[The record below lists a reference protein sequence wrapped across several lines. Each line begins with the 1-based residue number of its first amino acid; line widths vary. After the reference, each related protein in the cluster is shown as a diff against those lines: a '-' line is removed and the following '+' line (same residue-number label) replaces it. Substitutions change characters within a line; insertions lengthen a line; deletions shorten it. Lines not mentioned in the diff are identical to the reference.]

1 MGAQLRVYRRRI
13 ASVTSTK
20 KITRA
25 QELIATSRI
34 VKAQQRVAASTPY
47 AREITRAVSAVA
59 SHSNAKHPLIGE
71 RPRLRRAAIVLVT
84 ADRGMAGAY
93 NGAAIKQAEQL
104 AALLRDE
111 GKEVVRYVIGRR
123 GASYY
128 RFRGIEL
135 AGTWSGFSDN
145 PQYGDAAEVADVV
158 IADFEKGGEDGGVDE
173 LHVVSTEFV
182 SMLTQNATAARFLPL
197 LVEERSIEESTEPPA
212 GGVFPLYEFE
222 PSPSEVLDALLPNYI
237 KARLYNALLQSAA
250 SEHAA
255 RRRAMKS
262 ATDNASDLIIQLT
275 RLANSARQ
283 SAITQEISEIV
294 GGANALADASAGNE

>member
-1 MGAQLRVYRRRI
+1 VPAQLRVYRRRI

-71 RPRLRRAAIVLVT
+71 RPRLLRAAIVLIT

-93 NGAAIKQAEQL
+93 NSAAIKQAEQL
-104 AALLRDE
+104 AALLGNE

-145 PQYGDAAEVADVV
+145 PQYGDAAEVADAV
-158 IADFEKGGEDGGVDE
+158 IADFEKGGENGGVDE

-182 SMLTQNATAARFLPL
+182 SMLTQNAAAARFLPL
-197 LVEERSIEESTEPPA
+197 EIEESTEPPA

-222 PSPSEVLDALLPNYI
+222 PSASEVLDALLPNYI

-262 ATDNASDLIIQLT
+262 ATDNATDLIKQLT

-283 SAITQEISEIV
+283 ASITQEISEIV

>member
-13 ASVTSTK
+13 ASVTATK

-25 QELIATSRI
+25 QELIATARI

-71 RPRLRRAAIVLVT
+71 RPRLRRAAIVLIT
-84 ADRGMAGAY
+84 ADRGFAGAY
-93 NGAAIKQAEQL
+93 NSAAIKQAEQL

-135 AGTWSGFSDN
+135 AGAWSGFSDT
-145 PQYGDAAEVADVV
+145 PQYGDAALIADTV

-173 LHVVSTEFV
+173 LHVVSTQFV
-182 SMLTQNATAARFLPL
+182 SMLTQNPTAARFLPL
-197 LVEERSIEESTEPPA
+197 EIEESTEPPA
-212 GGVFPLYEFE
+212 GGFFPLYEFE
-222 PSPSEVLDALLPNYI
+222 PSPAEVLDALLPTYI

-262 ATDNASDLIIQLT
+262 ATDNATDLIKQLT

-283 SAITQEISEIV
+283 AAITQEISEIV

>member
-13 ASVTSTK
+13 ASVTATK

-25 QELIATSRI
+25 QELIATARI

-71 RPRLRRAAIVLVT
+71 RPQLRRAAIVLIT
-84 ADRGMAGAY
+84 ADRGFAGAY
-93 NGAAIKQAEQL
+93 NSAAIKQAEQL

-111 GKEVVRYVIGRR
+111 GKEVVRYVVGRK

-135 AGTWSGFSDN
+135 AGTWSGFSDT
-145 PQYGDAAEVADVV
+145 PQYGDAAAIADVV
-158 IADFEKGGEDGGVDE
+158 IADFEKGGENGGLDE
-173 LHVVSTEFV
+173 LHVVSTQFV
-182 SMLTQNATAARFLPL
+182 SMLTQNASAARFLPL
-197 LVEERSIEESTEPPA
+197 EIEESTEPPA

-222 PSPSEVLDALLPNYI
+222 PSPAEVLDALLPNYV

-262 ATDNASDLIIQLT
+262 ATDNASDLIKQLT

-283 SAITQEISEIV
+283 AAITQEISEIV
-294 GGANALADASAGNE
+294 GGANALSDASAGNE

>member
-1 MGAQLRVYRRRI
+1 VGAQLRVYRRRI
-13 ASVTSTK
+13 ASVSATK

-25 QELIATSRI
+25 QELIATARI

-71 RPRLRRAAIVLVT
+71 RPRLRRAAIVLIT
-84 ADRGMAGAY
+84 ADRGFAGAH
-93 NGAAIKQAEQL
+93 NSAAIKQAEQL

-111 GKEVVRYVIGRR
+111 GKEVVRYVIGRK

-128 RFRGIEL
+128 RFRGIDL
-135 AGTWSGFSDN
+135 AGTWSGFSDT
-145 PQYGDAAEVADVV
+145 PQYGDAAAIADTV

-197 LVEERSIEESTEPPA
+197 EIEESTEPPA

-222 PSPSEVLDALLPNYI
+222 PSPAQVLDALLPTYI

-262 ATDNASDLIIQLT
+262 ATDNASDLIRQLT

-283 SAITQEISEIV
+283 AEITQEISEIV
-294 GGANALADASAGNE
+294 GGANALADANAGRD

>member
-1 MGAQLRVYRRRI
+1 VGAQLRVYRRRI
-13 ASVTSTK
+13 ASVSATK

-25 QELIATSRI
+25 QELIATARI

-47 AREITRAVSAVA
+47 AREVTRAVSAVA

-71 RPRLRRAAIVLVT
+71 RPRLRRAAIVLIT
-84 ADRGMAGAY
+84 ADRGFAGAY
-93 NGAAIKQAEQL
+93 NSAAIKQAEQL

-111 GKEVVRYVIGRR
+111 GKEVVRYVVGRK

-128 RFRGIEL
+128 QFRGIDL
-135 AGTWSGFSDN
+135 AGAWSGFSDN
-145 PQYGDAAEVADVV
+145 PQYGDAAAIADAV
-158 IADFEKGGEDGGVDE
+158 IADFDKGGENGGVDE

-197 LVEERSIEESTEPPA
+197 EIEESTEPPA

-222 PSPSEVLDALLPNYI
+222 PSPAQVLDALLPTYI

-262 ATDNASDLIIQLT
+262 ATDNASELIRQLT

-283 SAITQEISEIV
+283 AEITQEISEIV
-294 GGANALADASAGNE
+294 GGANALADANAGSE

>member
-1 MGAQLRVYRRRI
+1 VGAQLRVYRRRI
-13 ASVTSTK
+13 ASVSATK

-25 QELIATSRI
+25 QELIATARI

-71 RPRLRRAAIVLVT
+71 RPRLLRAAIVLIT
-84 ADRGMAGAY
+84 ADRGFAGAY
-93 NGAAIKQAEQL
+93 NSAAIKQAEQL
-104 AALLRDE
+104 AVLLRDE
-111 GKEVVRYVIGRR
+111 GKEVVRYVVGRK

-128 RFRGIEL
+128 NFRGIEL
-135 AGTWSGFSDN
+135 AGTWSGFSDS
-145 PQYGDAAEVADVV
+145 PQYGDAAEIADVV
-158 IADFEKGGEDGGVDE
+158 IADFEKGGENGGVDE

-182 SMLTQNATAARFLPL
+182 SMLTQTASAARFLPL
-197 LVEERSIEESTEPPA
+197 EIEESTEPPA

-222 PSPSEVLDALLPNYI
+222 PSPAAVLDALLPNYI

-262 ATDNASDLIIQLT
+262 ATDNASDLIKQLT

-283 SAITQEISEIV
+283 AEITQEISEIV
-294 GGANALADASAGNE
+294 GGANALADANAGSD

>member
-1 MGAQLRVYRRRI
+1 VAAQLRVYRRRI

-93 NGAAIKQAEQL
+93 NSAAIKQAEQL
-104 AALLRDE
+104 AALLGNE

-135 AGTWSGFSDN
+135 AGAWSGFSDN
-145 PQYGDAAEVADVV
+145 PQYGDAAEVADAV

-182 SMLTQNATAARFLPL
+182 SMLTQNAVAARFLPL
-197 LVEERSIEESTEPPA
+197 EIEESTEPPA
-212 GGVFPLYEFE
+212 GGVFALYEFE
-222 PSPSEVLDALLPNYI
+222 PSPAQVLDALLPNYI

>member
-13 ASVTSTK
+13 ASVTATK

-25 QELIATSRI
+25 QELIATARI

-47 AREITRAVSAVA
+47 AAEITRAVSAVA

-71 RPRLRRAAIVLVT
+71 RPRLLRAAIVLVT

-93 NGAAIKQAEQL
+93 NSAAIKQAEQL
-104 AALLRDE
+104 ASLLRDE
-111 GKEVVRYVIGRR
+111 GKEVVRYVVGRK
-123 GASYY
+123 GASFY

-135 AGTWSGFSDN
+135 AGAWSGFSDN
-145 PQYGDAAEVADVV
+145 PQYGDAAEIADVV
-158 IADFEKGGEDGGVDE
+158 LTDFAKGGENGGVDE

-182 SMLTQNATAARFLPL
+182 TMLTQNAAAARFLPL
-197 LVEERSIEESTEPPA
+197 EIEESTEPPV

-222 PSPSEVLDALLPNYI
+222 PSPAQVLDALLPAYI

-262 ATDNASDLIIQLT
+262 ATDNAGDLIRQLT

-283 SAITQEISEIV
+283 AEITQEISEIV
-294 GGANALADASAGNE
+294 GGANALADANAGSE

>member
-13 ASVTSTK
+13 ASVSATK

-25 QELIATSRI
+25 QELIATARI

-71 RPRLRRAAIVLVT
+71 RPRLRRAAIVLIT
-84 ADRGMAGAY
+84 ADRGFAGAY
-93 NGAAIKQAEQL
+93 NSAAIKQAEQL

-111 GKEVVRYVIGRR
+111 GKEVVRYVIGRK

-128 RFRGIEL
+128 RFRGIDL
-135 AGTWSGFSDN
+135 AGTWSGFSDT
-145 PQYGDAAEVADVV
+145 PQYGDAAAIADTV

-197 LVEERSIEESTEPPA
+197 EIEESTEPPA

-222 PSPSEVLDALLPNYI
+222 PSPAEVLDALLPNYI

-262 ATDNASDLIIQLT
+262 ATDNASDLIRQLT

-283 SAITQEISEIV
+283 AEITQEISEIV
-294 GGANALADASAGNE
+294 GGANALADANAGSE

>member
-1 MGAQLRVYRRRI
+1 VGAQLRVYRRRI

-71 RPRLRRAAIVLVT
+71 RPQLRRAAIVLIT

-93 NGAAIKQAEQL
+93 NSAAIKQAEQL
-104 AALLRDE
+104 AALLGNE
-111 GKEVVRYVIGRR
+111 GKEVVRYVIGRK

-145 PQYGDAAEVADVV
+145 PQYGDAAEVADAV

-182 SMLTQNATAARFLPL
+182 SMLTQNAAAARFLPL
-197 LVEERSIEESTEPPA
+197 EIEESTEPPD

-222 PSPSEVLDALLPNYI
+222 PSPAQVLDALLPNYI

>member
-13 ASVTSTK
+13 ASVSATK

-25 QELIATSRI
+25 QELIATARI

-71 RPRLRRAAIVLVT
+71 RPRLRRAAIVLIT
-84 ADRGMAGAY
+84 ADRGFAGAY
-93 NGAAIKQAEQL
+93 NSAAIKQAEQL

-111 GKEVVRYVIGRR
+111 GKEVVRYVIGRK

-128 RFRGIEL
+128 NFRGIEL

-145 PQYGDAAEVADVV
+145 PQYGDAAQIADAV
-158 IADFEKGGEDGGVDE
+158 IADFEKGGENGGVDE

-182 SMLTQNATAARFLPL
+182 SMLTQNAQAARFLPL
-197 LVEERSIEESTEPPA
+197 EIEESTEPPA

-222 PSPSEVLDALLPNYI
+222 PSPAEVLDALLPNYI

>member
-13 ASVTSTK
+13 SSVSATK

-25 QELIATSRI
+25 QELIATARI

-84 ADRGMAGAY
+84 ADRGFAGAY
-93 NGAAIKQAEQL
+93 NSAAIKQAEQL
-104 AALLRDE
+104 AALLQDE
-111 GKEVVRYVIGRR
+111 GKEVVRYVIGRK

-135 AGTWSGFSDN
+135 AGAWSGFSDS
-145 PQYGDAAEVADVV
+145 PQYGNAAEVADAV

-182 SMLTQNATAARFLPL
+182 SMLTQNATASRFLPL
-197 LVEERSIEESTEPPA
+197 EIEESTAPPQ
-212 GGVFPLYEFE
+212 GGAFPLYEFE
-222 PSPSEVLDALLPNYI
+222 PDPATVLDELLPHYI
-237 KARLYNALLQSAA
+237 KARLFNALLQSAA

-262 ATDNASDLIIQLT
+262 ATDNASDLIRQLT

-283 SAITQEISEIV
+283 AEITQEISEIV
-294 GGANALADASAGNE
+294 GGANALADANAGSE

>member
-13 ASVTSTK
+13 ASVTATK

-25 QELIATSRI
+25 QELIATARI

-59 SHSNAKHPLIGE
+59 SYSNAKHPLVGE
-71 RPRLRRAAIVLVT
+71 RAQLRRAAIVLIT
-84 ADRGMAGAY
+84 ADRGFAGAY
-93 NGAAIKQAEQL
+93 NSAAIKQAEQL
-104 AALLRDE
+104 AGLLRNE
-111 GKEVVRYVIGRR
+111 GKEVVRYVIGRK

-145 PQYGDAAEVADVV
+145 PQYGDAAEIADVV
-158 IADFEKGGEDGGVDE
+158 IADFEKGGENGGVDE
-173 LHVVSTEFV
+173 LHVVSTHFV

-197 LVEERSIEESTEPPA
+197 EIEESTEPPA
-212 GGVFPLYEFE
+212 GGVFALYEFE
-222 PSPSEVLDALLPNYI
+222 PAPAQVLDALLPNYI
-237 KARLYNALLQSAA
+237 KARLYNVLLQSAA

-262 ATDNASDLIIQLT
+262 ATDNASDLIRQLT

-283 SAITQEISEIV
+283 AEITQEISEIV
-294 GGANALADASAGNE
+294 GGANALADANAGSE

>member
-13 ASVTSTK
+13 ASVTATK

-25 QELIATSRI
+25 QELIATARI

-71 RPRLRRAAIVLVT
+71 RPRLTRAAVILVT

-93 NGAAIKQAEQL
+93 NSAAIKRAEQL
-104 AALLRDE
+104 AALLARE
-111 GKEVVRYVIGRR
+111 GKEVARYVIGRR
-123 GASYY
+123 GAMYY

-135 AGTWSGFSDN
+135 ARTWSGFSDN
-145 PQYGDAAEVADVV
+145 PQYGDAADVADVV
-158 IADFEKGGEDGGVDE
+158 IADFEKGGENGGVDE
-173 LHVVSTEFV
+173 LHVVSTEFI
-182 SMLTQNATAARFLPL
+182 SMLTQNAVAARFLPL
-197 LVEERSIEESTEPPA
+197 EIEESTEPPA

-222 PSPSEVLDALLPNYI
+222 PSPSQVLDSLLPTYI

-255 RRRAMKS
+255 TRRAMKA

>member
-13 ASVTSTK
+13 ASVSATK

-93 NGAAIKQAEQL
+93 NSAAIKQAEQL

-173 LHVVSTEFV
+173 LHVVSTEFI

-197 LVEERSIEESTEPPA
+197 EIEESTEPPV

-222 PSPSEVLDALLPNYI
+222 PSPAQVLDALLPNYI

>member
-1 MGAQLRVYRRRI
+1 VGAQLRVYRRRI
-13 ASVTSTK
+13 ASVSATK

-25 QELIATSRI
+25 QELIATARI

-71 RPRLRRAAIVLVT
+71 RPRLRRAAIVLIT
-84 ADRGMAGAY
+84 ADRGFAGAY
-93 NGAAIKQAEQL
+93 NSAAIKQAEQL

-111 GKEVVRYVIGRR
+111 GKEVVRYVVGRK

-128 RFRGIEL
+128 QFRGIDL

-145 PQYGDAAEVADVV
+145 PQYGDAAEIADVV
-158 IADFEKGGEDGGVDE
+158 IADFEKGGENGGVDE
-173 LHVVSTEFV
+173 LHVVSTEFI

-197 LVEERSIEESTEPPA
+197 EIEESTEPPA

-222 PSPSEVLDALLPNYI
+222 PSPAQVLDALLPTYI

-250 SEHAA
+250 SEHGA

-262 ATDNASDLIIQLT
+262 ATDNASDLIRQLT

-283 SAITQEISEIV
+283 AEITQEISEIV
-294 GGANALADASAGNE
+294 GGANALADANAGSE